1 MESTSPVGRGSGR
14 AGIETTNPRLGGS
27 LAPPRRVGSWP
38 GLGWLRTWLGLLAG
52 AIGVGG
58 VIAPGR
64 AASPAGAPGDEPA
77 IEVARDGAGL
87 RLVFEG
93 VLEAA
98 ADARGPWTE
107 VAGARSPLAY
117 EPTGSRTFFRA
128 RRGDAGSIFASGTVT
143 TLALEGPMQTHFD
156 LAFAGLPDGIHP
168 PRREKPYFN
177 GTVSY
182 AGFVLPVEL
191 RIRGNSSL
199 QECPFP
205 KLKLKVAKED
215 RAGTP
220 FADAREIRIGTH
232 CAEGGRGTIGRLR
245 DQTATFREALA
256 YEVMATL
263 GFVAPR
269 VRRAH
274 VEYQDTSPPDAA
286 NPRGWRLD
294 RDAFILEDIEVVG
307 ERLGGRAMDDAEIEK
322 LGDAGFDVELITA
335 LRFLHALLGN
345 WDYSL
350 SLDGRGL
357 WNTDVI
363 ALPDGQ
369 LLPVAGD
376 FDLASWVTGVVR
388 GSAPRDYHPEL
399 GDVEREA
406 RYRLDLI
413 QREVRAEVF
422 ERARSRFVGRQAA
435 LQEAVVAADLDPEG
449 RANALRHLAAFYDG
463 LAWTAR

>member
-1 MESTSPVGRGSGR
+1 
-14 AGIETTNPRLGGS
+14 
-27 LAPPRRVGSWP
+27 
-38 GLGWLRTWLGLLAG
+38 
-52 AIGVGG
+52 
-58 VIAPGR
+58 
-64 AASPAGAPGDEPA
+64 
-77 IEVARDGAGL
+77 
-87 RLVFEG
+87 VFEG
-93 VLEAA
+93 VLESSEEV
-98 ADARGPWTE
+98 RGPWTE
-107 VAGARSPLAY
+107 VPGARSPLAY
-117 EPTGSRTFFRA
+117 ELTGSRTFFRA
-128 RRGDAGSIFASGTVT
+128 RRGAVGSIFASGTVA
-143 TLALEGPMQTHFD
+143 TLTLEGPLQTHFD

-168 PRREKPYFN
+168 PQREKPYFN

-182 AGFVLPVEL
+182 AGFELPVEL
-191 RIRGNSSL
+191 RVRGNSSL

-220 FADAREIRIGTH
+220 FADAREIRFGTH

-256 YEVMATL
+256 YEVMAVL
-263 GFVAPR
+263 GFVTPR

-274 VEYQDTSPPDAA
+274 VEYQDTSPTDAA
-286 NPRGWRLD
+286 NPAGWRLV
-294 RDAFILEDIEVVG
+294 RDAFILEDIEVTA
-307 ERLGGRAMDDAEIEK
+307 ERLGGRALDDVEIEK
-322 LGDAGFDVELITA
+322 LGDARFDVELITA

-406 RYRLDLI
+406 RYRLDQI
-413 QREVRAEVF
+413 QSEVGTEVF
-422 ERARSRFVGRQAA
+422 EHVRSRFVEKQAA
-435 LQEAVVAADLDPEG
+435 LQDAVTRAENDLEG
-449 RANALRHLAAFYDG
+449 RANALRHLAAFYDA
-463 LAWTAR
+463 LAWRALD